1 MHHTRKI
8 NAKNFTGLKKVSTLP
23 PVITNMGYDDDT
35 DANDG
40 HDDDA
45 DDDHPGTEY
54 PAILTCWSSTQN
66 QP

>member
-1 MHHTRKI
+1 MHWLEIR
-8 NAKNFTGLKKVSTLP
+8 TLP
-23 PVITNMGYDDDT
+23 PVVTNMCYENDDDI
-35 DANDG
+35 DDDDG

-45 DDDHPGTEY
+45 DDAHPGTEY

>member
-1 MHHTRKI
+1 
-8 NAKNFTGLKKVSTLP
+8 
-23 PVITNMGYDDDT
+23 MGYDDDT

-40 HDDDA
+40 HDDHA
-45 DDDHPGTEY
+45 DEYHPGTEY